1 MKPTIRDGRQIA
13 ALSVAGSDSGGNAGL
28 QADVRAF
35 HTFGLHAC
43 TVVAALTAQN
53 PSGVSAVVVPDP
65 AFVVAQLDAVLPAYA
80 IGALK
85 TGMLATR
92 EVIEAVA
99 ARLAA
104 VPGIPKVVDP
114 VMVATSGAK
123 LLRDDAIDAM
133 RARMLPLAALATPN
147 LPEAE
152 VLSGMAIAS
161 AADMAPP
168 HPRGRRLRGPAQ
180 GRPPRRRARG
190 GPPALRRG
198 RLPVRLPRRRTP
210 RLHPRHRLLA
220 LRRHRRLARARPR
233 PSRRRV
239 RGQGLRLR
247 GDPHLASRRPRGDRP
262 RHARRPG
269 PPAPPGDRPP
279 RGSAPVARGRYRPS
293 QRAKFSRRRR
303 PARPDFSGWNCVA
316 ARLPR
321 PTIEAKR
328 VPAYSVVQT
337 ASAGSAGAG

>member
-99 ARLAA
+99 GRLAE

-161 AADMAPP
+161 AADMAAAARRIREAAGCAVLLKGGHRAGAPAEDLLLCDEGAFRYASP
-168 HPRGRRLRGPAQ
+168 VVEHPASTHGTGCSLSAAIAASLALGRALPDAVSEGKAYVYEAIRTSLPVGPAATVL
-180 GRPPRRRARG
+180 GMPDVPDLLRH
-190 GPPALRRG
+190 PAISRT
-198 RLPVRLPRRRTP
+198 RLP
-210 RLHPRHRLLA
+210 
-220 LRRHRRLARARPR
+220 
-233 PSRRRV
+233 
-239 RGQGLRLR
+239 
-247 GDPHLASRRPRGDRP
+247 D
-262 RHARRPG
+262 G
-269 PPAPPGDRPP
+269 P
-279 RGSAPVARGRYRPS
+279 
-293 QRAKFSRRRR
+293 
-303 PARPDFSGWNCVA
+303 
-316 ARLPR
+316 
-321 PTIEAKR
+321 
-328 VPAYSVVQT
+328 
-337 ASAGSAGAG
+337 

>member
-161 AADMAPP
+161 AADMA
-168 HPRGRRLRGPAQ
+168 
-180 GRPPRRRARG
+180 
-190 GPPALRRG
+190 
-198 RLPVRLPRRRTP
+198 
-210 RLHPRHRLLA
+210 
-220 LRRHRRLARARPR
+220 
-233 PSRRRV
+233 
-239 RGQGLRLR
+239 
-247 GDPHLASRRPRGDRP
+247 
-262 RHARRPG
+262 
-269 PPAPPGDRPP
+269 
-279 RGSAPVARGRYRPS
+279 
-293 QRAKFSRRRR
+293 
-303 PARPDFSGWNCVA
+303 VA
-316 ARLPR
+316 ARR
-321 PTIEAKR
+321 IRE
-328 VPAYSVVQT
+328 T
-337 ASAGSAGAG
+337 AGCAVLLKGGHRAGAPAEDLLLCDEGAFRYASPVVEHPASTHGTGCSLSAAIAASLALGRALPDAVSEGKAYVYEAIRTSLPVGPAATVLGMPDVPDLLRHPAISRTRLPDGP